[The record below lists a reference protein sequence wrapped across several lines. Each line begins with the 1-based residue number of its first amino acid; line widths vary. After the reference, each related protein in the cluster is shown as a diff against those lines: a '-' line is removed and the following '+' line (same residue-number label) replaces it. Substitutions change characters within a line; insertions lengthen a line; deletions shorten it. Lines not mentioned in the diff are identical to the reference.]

1 MQGSGFDKRQFKI
14 QQFTKILAID
24 DDLERRINGIQNKS
38 KFKKVQKV
46 KTQPQKTS
54 KRNISPQKN
63 HLLRQKSPKPKPKTK
78 SKTRHTSPK
87 REPPLKKSKDNLKKP
102 S

>member
-38 KFKKVQKV
+38 KLKKEQKV
-46 KTQPQKTS
+46 KTQSQKTS

-63 HLLRQKSPKPKPKTK
+63 HLLRKSPKPKTKTK

-87 REPPLKKSKDNLKKP
+87 REPPLKKSKDNFKKP